1 MTVLREELPQIRDA
15 CRRVA
20 QGYSPKLSIAIAGKR
35 YVLRFNLFEVSFPPY
50 SPRQAPHAI
59 LSRRRKWN

>member
-20 QGYSPKLSIAIAGKR
+20 PGYSPKLSIAIAGKR
-35 YVLRFNLFEVSFPPY
+35 YILRFKSDQKTIFLIY
-50 SPRQAPHAI
+50 STQTSYKVLPCG
-59 LSRRRKWN
+59 